1 VYMLEVDEDSRLGQE
16 LLLGGV
22 RYGAMDVPSEDFI
35 ADCYEV
41 AVERLERSGL
51 RRYEISNFARPGS
64 ESLHNLKYWKLEP
77 YLGFGA
83 DAHSFDGHMRWQ
95 NVETPQAYCDA
106 IEPRAE
112 SIEATLIEERF
123 FVGLRLLD
131 GIRPSMEERA
141 PHEAAIAELIADG
154 LLQQQGD
161 TLRLTP
167 RGVLISN
174 DVFARFLLK

>member
-1 VYMLEVDEDSRLGQE
+1 MLEVDEDSRLGQE

-22 RYGAMDVPSEDFI
+22 RYGAMDVPSEDLI

-83 DAHSFDGHMRWQ
+83 DAHSFDGCMRWQ

-106 IEPRAE
+106 IDPRAE
-112 SIEATLIEERF
+112 SVEATLIEELF

-131 GIRPSMEERA
+131 GIRPSPEERA

-154 LLQQQGD
+154 LMQEQGA